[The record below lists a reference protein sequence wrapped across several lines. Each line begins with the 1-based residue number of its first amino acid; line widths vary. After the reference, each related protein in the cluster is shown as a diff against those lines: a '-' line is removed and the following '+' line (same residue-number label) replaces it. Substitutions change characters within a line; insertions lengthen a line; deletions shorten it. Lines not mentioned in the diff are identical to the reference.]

1 MVRTH
6 RWFTPWIMVLPALVI
21 LCVFALWPAVNTFF
35 LSFTDVRTL
44 SGGKI
49 VGLANYRQL
58 LDDPQLRSALL
69 NTVVY
74 VVVCVPLLTF
84 LPLLIAILAEKPLR
98 GLAIF
103 RTIFYFPVIASA
115 VAVAVIWKFLLDDRG
130 LINGWAQHA
139 GIIQDAVPF
148 LSGRWLLLFSAI
160 SLTVWKGLGY
170 YMVLY
175 LSALGNVDPQLHE
188 AAAVD
193 GAGPIRR
200 FWSVTVP
207 GVRRT
212 MVLVA
217 ILVMVSAM
225 RIFTELYILGGKT
238 GGVGG
243 QDVSVVFLIQSS
255 AAGADGRLGYA
266 SALSVLL
273 FLITLPPM
281 ALLARFNR
289 KVDE

>member
-44 SGGKI
+44 SGGTI
-49 VGLANYRQL
+49 VGLDNYRKL
-58 LDDPQLRSALL
+58 VDDPQLRAALV

-84 LPLLIAILAEKPLR
+84 LPLLLAILAEKPLR

-130 LINGWAQHA
+130 LINGWATHA

-255 AAGADGRLGYA
+255 ASGADGRLGYA

-273 FLITLPPM
+273 FVMTLPPM